1 MLICV
6 NALVAGIIKEQ
17 GIARR
22 LMAQSNA
29 IDQTNE
35 VAETVLDWSS
45 EMSDLDD
52 DRFKG
57 GLY

>member
-1 MLICV
+1 M
-6 NALVAGIIKEQ
+6 KEQ
-17 GIARR
+17 GIAQR
-22 LMAQSNA
+22 LTAQSNA

-35 VAETVLDWSS
+35 VAETVLDRSS
-45 EMSDLDD
+45 EMSNLDD